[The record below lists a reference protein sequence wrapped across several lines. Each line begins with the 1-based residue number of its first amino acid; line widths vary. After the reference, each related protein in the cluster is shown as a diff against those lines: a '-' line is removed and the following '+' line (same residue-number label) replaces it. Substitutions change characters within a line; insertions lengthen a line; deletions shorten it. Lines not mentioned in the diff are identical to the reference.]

1 MHPAGEVGSSLSE
14 ERNTVRS
21 ASASNRDAGDRRF
34 AGLLEHSGQDAAC
47 SRPVIALLRA
57 DGRVGRAFDHALSAS
72 ALTEPQFNVLMELAA
87 NGGGLP
93 HCTLAHGLLKSPAN
107 VTSLVDRM
115 QRDGLVRRVRSELD
129 RRTVVVEIT
138 QEGWGRLK
146 VAAPAVF
153 AAERAM
159 LAGLSA
165 QDRDRLR
172 GLLDRVA
179 AEQSH

>member
-1 MHPAGEVGSSLSE
+1 MATTQTHTTTEQSSQH
-14 ERNTVRS
+14 ER
-21 ASASNRDAGDRRF
+21 AENRF
-34 AGLLEHSGQDAAC
+34 LGLLEDSGQDAAC
-47 SRPVIALLRA
+47 SGPVIALLRA
-57 DGRVGRAFDHALSAS
+57 DGRVGREFEHALSPS

-138 QEGWGRLK
+138 AEGWNRLET
-146 VAAPAVF
+146 AAPAVF

-165 QDRDRLR
+165 EDRERLR

-179 AEQSH
+179 ADPSH

>member
-1 MHPAGEVGSSLSE
+1 MQATTEQG
-14 ERNTVRS
+14 N
-21 ASASNRDAGDRRF
+21 GDRPVAERF
-34 AGLLEHSGQDAAC
+34 LGLLDRSRQDAAC

-57 DGRVGRAFDHALSAS
+57 DGRVGRAFEHALSPS
-72 ALTEPQFNVLMELAA
+72 GLTEPQFNVLMELAA

-93 HCTLAHGLLKSPAN
+93 HCTLAQGLLRSPAN

-115 QRDGLVRRVRSELD
+115 QRDGLVRRVRSEVD

-138 QEGWGRLK
+138 EEGWSRLE

-159 LAGLSA
+159 LAGLSPD
-165 QDRDRLR
+165 DRERLR

-179 AEQSH
+179 AEPPD